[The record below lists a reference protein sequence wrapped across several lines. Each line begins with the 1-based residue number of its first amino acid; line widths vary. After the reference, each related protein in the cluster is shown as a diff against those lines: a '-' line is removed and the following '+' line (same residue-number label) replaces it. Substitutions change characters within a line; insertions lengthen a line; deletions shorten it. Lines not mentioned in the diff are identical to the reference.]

1 MNNDDIS
8 KKNRKL
14 AFLLAIVAISFY
26 LVFVLMHS
34 F

>member
-14 AFLLAIVAISFY
+14 AFLLAIFAISFY
-26 LVFVLMHS
+26 LAFVLMHS

>member
-26 LVFVLMHS
+26 LIFVLMHS